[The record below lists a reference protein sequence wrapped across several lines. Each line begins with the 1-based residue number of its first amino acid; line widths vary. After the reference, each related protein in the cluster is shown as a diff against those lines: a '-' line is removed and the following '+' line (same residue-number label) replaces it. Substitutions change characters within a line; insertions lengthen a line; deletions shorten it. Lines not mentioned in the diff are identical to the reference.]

1 MSSDELP
8 SSVIDGENK
17 LISIPMGPITLHLNF
32 DEWEPFVEMIMD
44 IHSVFHN
51 STITNHHQ
59 CEVCGHVDKIV
70 DYVEPED
77 TELN

>member
-1 MSSDELP
+1 MSPEELP
-8 SSVIDGENK
+8 NSFIDGENK

-70 DYVEPED
+70 DYIEPED
-77 TELN
+77 TEVN

>member
-1 MSSDELP
+1 MSSEELP
-8 SSVIDGENK
+8 NSVIDGENK

-70 DYVEPED
+70 DYIEPED
-77 TELN
+77 TEVN